1 MALKDLFKKKDTND
15 PTQSASGVTAADIA
29 ALGKKK
35 DEKKEEVKPAAVKPA
50 AKPAATA
57 VKPAAPKP
65 AATAVKPAAPKP
77 AATPIKPAVTVKP
90 AAPALKA
97 VDVVAKEVIH
107 GDWGNGQER
116 IDKLTAAGY
125 DYATVQAKVNEIMSG
140 KVAPAVGLKAIDV
153 VAKEVI
159 RGDWGNG
166 EDRKQKL
173 AAAGYDYAA
182 VQAKVNELMSGAAPA
197 AAPAGLKPLE
207 EVAKEVIRGNW
218 GNGQERI
225 DKLTAAGYDYK
236 AVQAKVNELLK

>member
-35 DEKKEEVKPAAVKPA
+35 NEKKEEVKPAAVKPA

-65 AATAVKPAAPKP
+65 AS
-77 AATPIKPAVTVKP
+77 TPIKPAVTVKP

-140 KVAPAVGLKAIDV
+140 KVAPAAGLKAIDV

-218 GNGQERI
+218 GNGQERK
-225 DKLTAAGYDYK
+225 DKLTAAGYDYA

>member
-77 AATPIKPAVTVKP
+77 AATPIKPAVEVKS

-140 KVAPAVGLKAIDV
+140 K
-153 VAKEVI
+153 
-159 RGDWGNG
+159 
-166 EDRKQKL
+166 
-173 AAAGYDYAA
+173 
-182 VQAKVNELMSGAAPA
+182 PA

-207 EVAKEVIRGNW
+207 EIAKEVIRGNW

>member
-15 PTQSASGVTAADIA
+15 TTQSASGVTAADIA

-35 DEKKEEVKPAAVKPA
+35 DDKKEEVKPAPA
-50 AKPAATA
+50 PVKPAATA
-57 VKPAAPKP
+57 VKPAATVVKP
-65 AATAVKPAAPKP
+65 AVKPAA
-77 AATPIKPAVTVKP
+77 APIKPAVTVKP

-107 GDWGNGQER
+107 GDWGNGEER
-116 IDKLTAAGY
+116 KEKLTAAGY

-140 KVAPAVGLKAIDV
+140 KAAPAAGLKALDV

-197 AAPAGLKPLE
+197 AAPAALKPLE

-218 GNGQERI
+218 GNGQERK
-225 DKLTAAGYDYK
+225 DKLTAAGYDYA

>member
-15 PTQSASGVTAADIA
+15 ATQSASGVTAADIA

-35 DEKKEEVKPAAVKPA
+35 DDKKEEVKPAPA
-50 AKPAATA
+50 PVKPAATA
-57 VKPAAPKP
+57 VKPAATVVKP
-65 AATAVKPAAPKP
+65 AVKPAA
-77 AATPIKPAVTVKP
+77 APIKPAVTVKP

-97 VDVVAKEVIH
+97 VDDIAKEVIH
-107 GDWGNGQER
+107 GDWGNGEER
-116 IDKLTAAGY
+116 KEKLTAAGY

-140 KVAPAVGLKAIDV
+140 KAAPAAGLKALDV

-197 AAPAGLKPLE
+197 AAPAALKPLE

-218 GNGQERI
+218 G
-225 DKLTAAGYDYK
+225 
-236 AVQAKVNELLK
+236 